1 MNEIKENDFDLIF
14 IDADKKN
21 YKEYYEKSL
30 ILLKKKGLIIIDNVL
45 WYGQVVEENS
55 DDKISLTI
63 KDFNNYVSKD
73 KRVEKT
79 IVPLGD
85 GMTVC
90 RKL

>member
-1 MNEIKENDFDLIF
+1 MI
-14 IDADKKN
+14 
-21 YKEYYEKSL
+21 SL
-30 ILLKKKGLIIIDNVL
+30 ISLFFPEIVPFNPSLEMIIDNVL
-45 WYGQVVEENS
+45 WYGQVVDDNC
-55 DDKISLTI
+55 DDKITLTI

-73 KRVEKT
+73 KRVEKI